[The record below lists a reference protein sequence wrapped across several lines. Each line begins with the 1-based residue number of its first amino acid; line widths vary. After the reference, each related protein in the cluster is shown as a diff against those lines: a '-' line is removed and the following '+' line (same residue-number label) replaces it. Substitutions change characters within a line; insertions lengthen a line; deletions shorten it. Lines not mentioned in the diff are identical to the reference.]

1 MNSFPLYDNLKKDI
15 IKKDLTMKQK
25 EELCLN
31 IKKLDNNAK
40 EIIYVLIQ
48 YYSSDIDSTDGNIIP
63 YNAEKVESNK
73 KESDITWSLSA
84 IPIPLR
90 QILYNFVN
98 LHNKKQKEE
107 IKRNF

>member
-48 YYSSDIDSTDGNIIP
+48 YYSSDIDSTNGKIIP
-63 YNAEKVESNK
+63 YNAEKVES
-73 KESDITWSLSA
+73 DISWSLSD